1 MHSTAVLCCAVL
13 CSALHCCALH
23 CTAVLCSTRH
33 CSALLCSLVALHG
46 EFLEGQQSFASH
58 PIIRI
63 LTIMRPSNPHSLL
76 TLFSYTTPLLH
87 SMYANPDVWCCLLS
101 GQASSGSHLVDCD
114 PVEEGG
120 VIGCQINSNDGTVTF
135 YRNDEFLLQFDN
147 LNDHPAMR
155 NGNGDCDTVDPM
167 SRGVRPFVCLEIGGD
182 SITYMGPKC
191 DEAIVTFPES
201 DQLNR
206 FSFSGNIV
214 NGDFDGLC
222 EQHLWR
228 QDGRW
233 MGHYKDG
240 LREGTH
246 VCVIP
251 KIIPLKPLTS
261 SDLDIPED
269 FIPEK
274 SLRSPE
280 LDDLKL
286 KSLENEVSGDVKLPL
301 EDSCATDITVNNP
314 VKENKNEN
322 KNESEKKGDD
332 KDKNSNENENENE
345 NNDKIENEKVL
356 GSAIDSSIPLLT
368 STSTTTA
375 AATATATSTSVPLV
389 APSIPPVEEFSVMV
403 KYEKY
408 ERGAFVRDLTPEEIE
423 TDPVVLECRKIIEE
437 ESGKIILDRLA
448 ALKGGAAFP
457 LTVDKKKKLQKKTK
471 TEKSK
476 PKTG

>member
-1 MHSTAVLCCAVL
+1 
-13 CSALHCCALH
+13 
-23 CTAVLCSTRH
+23 
-33 CSALLCSLVALHG
+33 
-46 EFLEGQQSFASH
+46 
-58 PIIRI
+58 
-63 LTIMRPSNPHSLL
+63 MRPPNPHSLL
-76 TLFSYTTPLLH
+76 TLPSHTTPLPH

-135 YRNDEFLLQFDN
+135 FRNDEFLLQFDN

-155 NGNGDCDTVDPM
+155 SGSGDCDTVDPM

-206 FSFSGNIV
+206 FSFSGKIV

-240 LREGTH
+240 VREGTH

-251 KIIPLKPLTS
+251 KIVPFKPLTS

-280 LDDLKL
+280 LDDLNL
-286 KSLENEVSGDVKLPL
+286 KSVENEGSSGDVKLPIV
-301 EDSCATDITVNNP
+301 DSCATDIAVNNSI
-314 VKENKNEN
+314 KEIDNEIKVEN
-322 KNESEKKGDD
+322 LKKVDD
-332 KDKNSNENENENE
+332 NDKNSKENETENI
-345 NNDKIENEKVL
+345 DKIENEKVL
-356 GSAIDSSIPLLT
+356 GSAVDSSIPIPT
-368 STSTTTA
+368 ATA
-375 AATATATSTSVPLV
+375 AAAATATSTSTSTSLPLV
-389 APSIPPVEEFSVMV
+389 APGIPPVEEFSVMV

-408 ERGAFVRDLTPEEIE
+408 ERGAFVRDLTLEEIE

-437 ESGKIILDRLA
+437 ESGKIILDRIA

-457 LTVDKKKKLQKKTK
+457 LTADKKKKLQKKTK

>member
-1 MHSTAVLCCAVL
+1 
-13 CSALHCCALH
+13 
-23 CTAVLCSTRH
+23 
-33 CSALLCSLVALHG
+33 
-46 EFLEGQQSFASH
+46 
-58 PIIRI
+58 
-63 LTIMRPSNPHSLL
+63 
-76 TLFSYTTPLLH
+76 
-87 SMYANPDVWCCLLS
+87 MYANPDVWCCLLS

-120 VIGCQINSNDGTVTF
+120 VIGCHINSNDGTVTF

-155 NGNGDCDTVDPM
+155 CGSGDIDTVDPM
-167 SRGVRPFVCLEIGGD
+167 SRGVRPFVCLEVGGD

-201 DQLNR
+201 DPSNR
-206 FSFSGNIV
+206 FSFSGRIV
-214 NGDFDGLC
+214 NGNFDGLC

-233 MGHYKDG
+233 MGHYTDG

-246 VCVIP
+246 VCVTP
-251 KIIPLKPLTS
+251 KILPIQNPSPGVE
-261 SDLDIPED
+261 IAED

-280 LDDLKL
+280 LDDLNL
-286 KSLENEVSGDVKLPL
+286 KSLENDIDIDIEVKLPL
-301 EDSCATDITVNNP
+301 TDPNATDAAVDVSI
-314 VKENKNEN
+314 
-322 KNESEKKGDD
+322 NESKNHCEKNDKGDD
-332 KDKNSNENENENE
+332 KNVGENENK
-345 NNDKIENEKVL
+345 DKNENEKVF
-356 GSAIDSSIPLLT
+356 GCTVDSSIPP
-368 STSTTTA
+368 STSTPLPVTTPNI
-375 AATATATSTSVPLV
+375 PLM
-389 APSIPPVEEFSVMV
+389 EEFSVIV

-408 ERGAFVRDLTPEEIE
+408 ERGAFVRDLMSEEIE
-423 TDPVVLECRKIIEE
+423 TDPVVLECRKVIEE

-448 ALKGGAAFP
+448 ALKGGTTLP
-457 LTVDKKKKLQKKTK
+457 LNADKKKKLQKKTK